1 MSLIEIT
8 LEGQRDKV
16 QMAIDLL
23 RDFEP
28 PEGYFLAFS
37 GGKDSCV
44 VKALC
49 DMAGVKYDAHY
60 NVTSVDPPELVRFIR
75 KNHPD
80 VMFDVPRYDD
90 GRPVTMWN
98 LIPRKRMP
106 PTRLARY
113 CCAVLKES
121 TGKGRKVLTGVRWA
135 EGVNRAKK
143 QGLIRVSG
151 SKGNKAV
158 ASEMGIEANKYGDI
172 VFNDDNAK
180 TRTFLER
187 CVRTGKMMVNPIVAW
202 SDDDVWEFIKSYN
215 VAYCDLYDK
224 GYKRLGCI
232 GCPIS
237 TNAEKELEAY
247 PKYKDAYLRAF
258 QRMLDEYN
266 NKVQWKTPED
276 VMDWWLGKKPSSHD
290 TQLSMFDIDES
301 EVLDNET
308 PIVGD
313 DT

>member
-28 PEGYFLAFS
+28 PEGYYLAFS

-60 NVTSVDPPELVRFIR
+60 HVTSVDPPELVRFIR

-80 VMFDVPRYDD
+80 VMFDVPHYKD

-98 LIPRKRMP
+98 LIPRKKMP
-106 PTRLARY
+106 PARLARY
-113 CCAVLKES
+113 CCAVLKEAG
-121 TGKGRKVLTGVRWA
+121 GKGRVTLTGVRWA
-135 EGVNRAKK
+135 ESVNRAKK
-143 QGLIRVSG
+143 QGLIRVDS
-151 SKGNKAV
+151 SKSNIAV
-158 ASEMGIEANKYGDI
+158 ASEMGIEPSKYGDI

-187 CVRTGKMMVNPIVAW
+187 CVRTGKMIINPIVAW
-202 SDDDVWEFIKSYN
+202 SDDDVWEFIQVYN

-232 GCPIS
+232 GCPMN
-237 TNAEKELEAY
+237 TNVEQELEAY
-247 PKYKDAYLRAF
+247 PKYKAAYLRAF
-258 QRMLDEYN
+258 QRMLDVYDHD
-266 NKVQWKTPED
+266 VQWKTPQD
-276 VMDWWLGKKPSSHD
+276 VMDWWLGKKKSSHD
-290 TQLSMFDIDES
+290 TQLNMFDIDES
-301 EVLDNET
+301 AMLDDET
-308 PIVGD
+308 PLVGGD
-313 DT
+313 I